1 MRLAKYNFISF
12 ITLFTGIAIGYFV
25 NIKFLS
31 DNFIDLSFNEDFSLY
46 SLKFD
51 LIIFRKIFLKNI
63 IVAFF
68 LSIGGYFS
76 GGILT
81 IAVLLTNGFNLGN
94 YFTSYHYCNISLLEF
109 SYYFIFHG
117 ILEFY
122 SFFLFSII
130 GYNGYKFYH
139 DIFLENKI
147 KINIE
152 LNSFIKPTI
161 ILIIAATIECFLI
174 SNF

>member
-1 MRLAKYNFISF
+1 MQLAKFNSISF
-12 ITLFTGIAIGYFV
+12 ITLLTGIAIGYFI
-25 NIKFLS
+25 NIKFIS
-31 DNFIDLSFNEDFSLY
+31 DNFIDLSFKGDFSLN

-51 LIIFRKIFLKNI
+51 VGVFRKIFLKNI
-63 IVAFF
+63 IVAFL

-81 IAVLLTNGFNLGN
+81 IAVLFINGFFLGT

-122 SFFLFSII
+122 SFFLFSQI
-130 GYNGYKFYH
+130 GYKGYEFYNE
-139 DIFLENKI
+139 IFLKNKFRI
-147 KINIE
+147 KIE
-152 LNSFIKPTI
+152 LNPFIKPTI
-161 ILIIAATIECFLI
+161 ILVVAALIECFLI